1 MLVPSPFPE
10 TPLADLSSDGFTE
23 VNRKSLPLSVSWLLV
38 SLFIFQLCF
47 VMPVK
52 MVAEISPVSNQ
63 PAKAGWG
70 GVVSEQTL
78 YPHLP
83 LPLKSSWDPPTDRSC
98 SLLLFL
104 VRSYSRKIAH
114 FTRLFVWLF
123 EMVWRPP
130 VAPLLLAILLA
141 IQKGSA
147 FLAAAEEETCT
158 GMVPLKRRGEVVSI
172 TDFGGV
178 GAGRTL
184 NTAAFE
190 TAVSRIEQRNAPG
203 GSLLYIPSG
212 VWLTG
217 TFGLVSH
224 MTLFLAASAVIKATQ
239 VTVLFPFVSEFFYS

>member
-1 MLVPSPFPE
+1 
-10 TPLADLSSDGFTE
+10 
-23 VNRKSLPLSVSWLLV
+23 
-38 SLFIFQLCF
+38 
-47 VMPVK
+47 
-52 MVAEISPVSNQ
+52 
-63 PAKAGWG
+63 
-70 GVVSEQTL
+70 
-78 YPHLP
+78 
-83 LPLKSSWDPPTDRSC
+83 
-98 SLLLFL
+98 
-104 VRSYSRKIAH
+104 
-114 FTRLFVWLF
+114 
-123 EMVWRPP
+123 MVWRPP

-158 GMVPLKRRGEVVSI
+158 GMVLLKRRGEVVSI